1 MASISLP
8 IASYELRSRWAS
20 PQRLV
25 NCYIEQLPAG
35 AKSPVLLGRAPGI
48 DTWTTV
54 GVGQIRAMHVAQ
66 SLGLLFVV
74 SGSKLYSIDKNKA
87 ATLLGDVG
95 TGDIDIDSNETTV
108 VVVSAPNAYYYD
120 STTSTFGQITDP
132 DFTARGAGDVEFL
145 DNYLLFRE
153 PNSGRFFSSDLA
165 NATSFDALN
174 FATAEAATDAIVGMV
189 VDHRQVLLFGSKSL
203 EIWENTGASGFPF
216 ERSIN
221 GYVEQG
227 CLNGRTLAKVD
238 QSVFWLADDRTVR
251 RLDGVTP
258 MRVSTHAI
266 EQRIFD
272 STIETASAFSYSQ
285 DGHIFYVLRME
296 EGTFVYDC
304 TTQQW
309 HERQSYA
316 SETWTVGT
324 SVEFAGKVLMGDA
337 NNNFIGEI
345 NPFSY
350 SEFGAIQRM
359 EWVYQPIYAEEH
371 RAFHHRLEMLFEPGV
386 GLTAGQGSDPEVML
400 DKSDD
405 GGISWES
412 LPNKKL
418 GKRGQYHN
426 RAVWSAC
433 GSAFQRVYRGAVT
446 DPVKVVLSDT
456 LVEVEGGG
464 L

>member
-165 NATSFDALN
+165 DATSFDALN
-174 FATAEAATDAIVGMV
+174 FATAEI
-189 VDHRQVLLFGSKSL
+189 
-203 EIWENTGASGFPF
+203 
-216 ERSIN
+216 
-221 GYVEQG
+221 
-227 CLNGRTLAKVD
+227 GRAHV
-238 QSVFWLADDRTVR
+238 
-251 RLDGVTP
+251 
-258 MRVSTHAI
+258 
-266 EQRIFD
+266 
-272 STIETASAFSYSQ
+272 
-285 DGHIFYVLRME
+285 
-296 EGTFVYDC
+296 
-304 TTQQW
+304 
-309 HERQSYA
+309 
-316 SETWTVGT
+316 
-324 SVEFAGKVLMGDA
+324 
-337 NNNFIGEI
+337 
-345 NPFSY
+345 
-350 SEFGAIQRM
+350 
-359 EWVYQPIYAEEH
+359 
-371 RAFHHRLEMLFEPGV
+371 
-386 GLTAGQGSDPEVML
+386 
-400 DKSDD
+400 
-405 GGISWES
+405 
-412 LPNKKL
+412 
-418 GKRGQYHN
+418 
-426 RAVWSAC
+426 
-433 GSAFQRVYRGAVT
+433 
-446 DPVKVVLSDT
+446 
-456 LVEVEGGG
+456 
-464 L
+464 